1 MSKAVENGKNVLILG
16 NKRNYIVSLEKVLLD
31 SDFSVEFLPNSEESK
46 NNILKDT
53 PDLIIVDLEEINP
66 EEFILCE
73 ALRSHPLSYKIPFIF
88 LTPKDICGDLAPKFV
103 STSDRFILRP
113 FNLYTTLSLINKTI
127 SSLQK
132 SEILFSSKERT
143 IRGDLTQISL
153 TDLIQIFFMN
163 KRNGLLTVSYQTDM
177 AKIYFKKGSVV
188 FASMGKTKGL
198 KAIFRLMTLKHG
210 SFEFD
215 TNEIPK
221 TLNLSMN
228 TEELLLDG
236 MCQIDEIE
244 SIKESLPPLETVITV
259 NRTNDISQLKSSEVL
274 ADIIRLCQTEISM
287 RELIDNSQFP
297 DLDVYEGLRIL
308 LVNGIIK
315 PHSANEKEE
324 GKYFDPLVGKE
335 DFFKLRKFFKRIQ
348 WREGE
353 ILTTKL
359 LIISSDEELEK
370 DFIKSIET
378 GFKDF
383 SSGRKIYR
391 TENEFR
397 DIGSFR
403 ITHEAFISLC
413 AFPSSVELSPLWE
426 LLSSNRI
433 GTIVL
438 FDFKTLSSLQN
449 IKEALQFLSESNSF
463 PVVYAFNNTLSEQI
477 ISPENLKRESP
488 VLFSADIIFY
498 KNHDALSVKSVLRKV
513 IEKNCRIELITL
525 D

>member
-259 NRTNDISQLKSSEVL
+259 NRTNDISQLKSS
-274 ADIIRLCQTEISM
+274 
-287 RELIDNSQFP
+287 
-297 DLDVYEGLRIL
+297 
-308 LVNGIIK
+308 
-315 PHSANEKEE
+315 
-324 GKYFDPLVGKE
+324 
-335 DFFKLRKFFKRIQ
+335 
-348 WREGE
+348 
-353 ILTTKL
+353 
-359 LIISSDEELEK
+359 
-370 DFIKSIET
+370 
-378 GFKDF
+378 
-383 SSGRKIYR
+383 
-391 TENEFR
+391 
-397 DIGSFR
+397 
-403 ITHEAFISLC
+403 
-413 AFPSSVELSPLWE
+413 
-426 LLSSNRI
+426 
-433 GTIVL
+433 
-438 FDFKTLSSLQN
+438 
-449 IKEALQFLSESNSF
+449 
-463 PVVYAFNNTLSEQI
+463 
-477 ISPENLKRESP
+477 
-488 VLFSADIIFY
+488 
-498 KNHDALSVKSVLRKV
+498 
-513 IEKNCRIELITL
+513 
-525 D
+525 